1 MFYAGLSYEHG
12 LGTAKDAAEAARWY
26 RKAADLGDATSMRNL
41 AELYETGAGVAKDPA
56 EALRWRRAAKAPASP
71 PGSTPIEAKSALV
84 REFGPEDYDPT
95 SLAFTPKGNRILSL
109 ASGGYF
115 TWLDP
120 DSSAEPARFGQSS
133 CCQVVISPDG
143 KQAATG
149 TYDEKAA
156 RLWNLKTGELAKD
169 LSGHSDYVIA
179 VSFSPDGKRLA
190 SGSYD
195 STIILWETASGKL
208 IRKFEPGVGKVY
220 AVAFS
225 PDGNVLASSH
235 TDGDIKLWDVASG
248 QLLQSLKAD
257 SYAVYSL
264 AFTPDGA
271 LLAAQSVFTIYL
283 WEVSTGKVARSL
295 KGLSTSISFSAM
307 AMSPDGRQIVSGDND
322 GSVRVW
328 DVAEGKQLQE
338 LEAHIEPVRTVAF
351 SPDGT
356 LIASGSSDNGE
367 ALVAWEHHGSGPLK
381 RLGPAF
387 SQHSA
392 WDFG

>member
-1 MFYAGLSYEHG
+1 M
-12 LGTAKDAAEAARWY
+12 K
-26 RKAADLGDATSMRNL
+26 NL
-41 AELYETGAGVAKDPA
+41 AELYETGAGVVKDPA

-208 IRKFEPGVGKVY
+208 IRKFEPGVGY

-283 WEVSTGKVARSL
+283 WEVPTGKVA
-295 KGLSTSISFSAM
+295 
-307 AMSPDGRQIVSGDND
+307 
-322 GSVRVW
+322 
-328 DVAEGKQLQE
+328 
-338 LEAHIEPVRTVAF
+338 
-351 SPDGT
+351 
-356 LIASGSSDNGE
+356 
-367 ALVAWEHHGSGPLK
+367 
-381 RLGPAF
+381 
-387 SQHSA
+387 
-392 WDFG
+392 

>member
-1 MFYAGLSYEHG
+1 M
-12 LGTAKDAAEAARWY
+12 
-26 RKAADLGDATSMRNL
+26 
-41 AELYETGAGVAKDPA
+41 
-56 EALRWRRAAKAPASP
+56 
-71 PGSTPIEAKSALV
+71 
-84 REFGPEDYDPT
+84 
-95 SLAFTPKGNRILSL
+95 
-109 ASGGYF
+109 
-115 TWLDP
+115 
-120 DSSAEPARFGQSS
+120 
-133 CCQVVISPDG
+133 
-143 KQAATG
+143 
-149 TYDEKAA
+149 
-156 RLWNLKTGELAKD
+156 
-169 LSGHSDYVIA
+169 
-179 VSFSPDGKRLA
+179 
-190 SGSYD
+190 
-195 STIILWETASGKL
+195 
-208 IRKFEPGVGKVY
+208 GKVY

-283 WEVSTGKVARSL
+283 WEVPTGKVARSL

-356 LIASGSSDNGE
+356 LIASGSSDKTVK
-367 ALVAWEHHGSGPLK
+367 LWSLGSIMAAA
-381 RLGPAF
+381 R
-387 SQHSA
+387 
-392 WDFG
+392 